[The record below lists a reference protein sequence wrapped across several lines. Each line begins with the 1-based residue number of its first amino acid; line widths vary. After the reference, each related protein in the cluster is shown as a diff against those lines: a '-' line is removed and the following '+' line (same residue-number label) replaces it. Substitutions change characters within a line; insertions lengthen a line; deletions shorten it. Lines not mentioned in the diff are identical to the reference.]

1 MDIFN
6 THTNTHVHRT
16 NVNLSHLVPQE
27 NIIDYSLGILSNCDN
42 AFPFFAV
49 LNCFFLLEIPAM
61 YEI

>member
-1 MDIFN
+1 MLFINRALDIFSLIIS
-6 THTNTHVHRT
+6 R
-16 NVNLSHLVPQE
+16 HLVPQE
-27 NIIDYSLGILSNCDN
+27 NIIDYSLGILSNRDN